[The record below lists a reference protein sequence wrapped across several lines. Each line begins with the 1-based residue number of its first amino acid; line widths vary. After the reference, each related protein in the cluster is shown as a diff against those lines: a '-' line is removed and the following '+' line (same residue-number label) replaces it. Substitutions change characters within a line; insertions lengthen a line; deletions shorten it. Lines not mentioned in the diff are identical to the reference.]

1 MEKSL
6 LWRTLILGN
15 KKNYRGFTLIELAI
29 TLGIISIV
37 AAVLF
42 VTWPS
47 FTVNLDAQAT
57 LLADDI
63 RYAQNLSVSR
73 SERYRLVKTSADSY
87 QITNSSGVA
96 VVLPSG
102 GSTTTLGGGISFGAI
117 ANLPNDLIVFD
128 SKGVPYTDTS
138 NPGTTLSATATIVLT
153 AGGNIKTISIAPETG
168 WVNVQ

>member
-1 MEKSL
+1 MS
-6 LWRTLILGN
+6 RN
-15 KKNYRGFTLIELAI
+15 KQNHRGFTLIELAI
-29 TLGIISIV
+29 TLGIIGIV

-47 FTVNLDAQAT
+47 FKVNLDAEAT

-73 SERYRLVKTSADSY
+73 SERYRIVKTSANSY

-102 GSTTTLGGGISFGAI
+102 SSTTTLGSGISFGTI
-117 ANLPNDLIVFD
+117 TNLPNNLIVFD

-138 NPGTTLSATATIVLT
+138 SPGTALGATATINLT
-153 AGGNIKTISIAPETG
+153 GSGNTKTISIAPETG